1 MSMKPRFTPWVIVL
15 GLLLLAEFISIIN
28 PSVIPISSM
37 DIFWLAV
44 TVACIWAIMK
54 FLLPK
59 KEAPKK

>member
-15 GLLLLAEFISIIN
+15 GFLLLVEIG
-28 PSVIPISSM
+28 SVLGIIPIGIM
-37 DIFWLAV
+37 DVFWLAI

-54 FLLPK
+54 FLWPK

>member
-15 GLLLLAEFISIIN
+15 GFLLLAEIGSIFGI
-28 PSVIPISSM
+28 IPISTM

-44 TVACIWAIMK
+44 TVACVWAIMK

-59 KEAPKK
+59 KEAPK

>member
-1 MSMKPRFTPWVIVL
+1 MSMKPRFTPWVLVL
-15 GLLLLAEFISIIN
+15 GLLLLAEIGSIFGI
-28 PSVIPISSM
+28 VPISSM
-37 DIFWLAV
+37 DIFWLVV

>member
-1 MSMKPRFTPWVIVL
+1 MSMKPRFTPWVLVL
-15 GLLLLAEFISIIN
+15 GLLLLAEVGSIFGI
-28 PSVIPISSM
+28 IPVSTM

-59 KEAPKK
+59 KEAPK

>member
-1 MSMKPRFTPWVIVL
+1 MKPRFTPWVLVL
-15 GLLLLAEFISIIN
+15 GLLLLAEIGSIFGI
-28 PSVIPISSM
+28 VPISSM
-37 DIFWLAV
+37 DIFWLVV